1 MKELKKLMSSLLDYV
16 ISLTHFSSAEQQGCR
31 ILEFHSISD
40 NLSGRMPILSPVAFQ
55 RFMEYIYNSKYKVIS
70 LSHLVECLEQM
81 RPLPKNSIII
91 TFDDGYKDNFLT
103 AFPILKKYDFMA
115 TIFLVT
121 GWIGKNPTCLSWE
134 EVKQMH
140 SSGIL
145 FGSHTN
151 THPHL
156 IKLQSEKLEHELKK
170 SKEIIE
176 DKLGTECWAFSYP
189 YSKVNE
195 SIREKVKKIGYRCA
209 VSKGEKSNTLHTPLF
224 ELSRTFIY
232 ETDTTS
238 HHFRVR
244 LSGAH
249 QWRRLWSQTL

>member
-1 MKELKKLMSSLLDYV
+1 MKKLKKSISTLIDYVTSLIHSSLH
-16 ISLTHFSSAEQQGCR
+16 SEQQRCR

-40 NLSGRMPILSPVAFQ
+40 DFSGRMPTLSPIAFQ

-70 LSHLVECLEQM
+70 LSHLVECLEQIK
-81 RPLPKNSIII
+81 PLPKNSLVI

-103 AFPILKKYDFMA
+103 TLPILKKYDFSA
-115 TIFLVT
+115 IIFLVT
-121 GWIGKNPTCLSWE
+121 GWIGKNPACLSWE

-140 SSGIL
+140 SSGIS
-145 FGSHTN
+145 FGSHTD
-151 THPHL
+151 THLHL
-156 IKLQSEKLEHELKK
+156 TKLPPEKLEHELKK

-176 DKLGTECWAFSYP
+176 NKLGTECWAFSYP
-189 YSKVNE
+189 YGKVNE
-195 SIREKVKKIGYRCA
+195 SIREKVKKIGYKCA
-209 VSKGEKSNTLHTPLF
+209 VSKGEKSNTLRTPLF

-232 ETDTTS
+232 ETDITP

-249 QWRRLWSQTL
+249 QWRRLWS